1 MERIDYLMVHEYLEK
16 LAEPSF
22 PGPAS
27 GSAAATVAAMAA
39 ALLEKSCKVT
49 QKKGGGNI
57 PIDLNEIEEIRHHC
71 LALATEDMKVLA
83 EVVRA
88 AKSRKELPEKYEYA
102 MKSATDTLVSIVS
115 HCEFILRQIE
125 QLLPICNKRVVAEL
139 IGGTYMAEAALAS
152 AKLGVEVNLHLLQDE
167 NYKENVQNTINKD
180 YRNSLETKE
189 RIMNIMNK

>member
-1 MERIDYLMVHEYLEK
+1 MERIDSLMVHEYLEK

-27 GSAAATVAAMAA
+27 GSAAATVVAMAA
-39 ALLEKSCKVT
+39 TLLEKSYKIT

-57 PIDLNEIEEIRHHC
+57 PIDLNEIEEIRHQC

-83 EVVRA
+83 EVVRT
-88 AKSRKELPEKYEYA
+88 AKCRKELPEKYEYA
-102 MKSATDTLVSIVS
+102 MKNATNTLVSMVS
-115 HCEFILRQIE
+115 NCEFILRQIE
-125 QLLPICNKRVVAEL
+125 QLLPICNKRVIAEL

-167 NYKENVQNTINKD
+167 DYKENIQNTIMEI
-180 YRNSLETKE
+180 YTNSLEMKE
-189 RIMNIMNK
+189 RIMNMINK